1 MVIDPVVLEDNAIPV
16 FIREIVFIP
25 VVSKSPN
32 ARQDM
37 VFESRNKI
45 LRYEPLAYLNSIERN
60 LL

>member
-1 MVIDPVVLEDNAIPV
+1 MVIDPVVLKDNAIPV
-16 FIREIVFIP
+16 FIREIVFVP

-32 ARQDM
+32 TCQDM
-37 VFESRNKI
+37 VFELRNKI